1 MNLCW
6 QHVYSGV
13 LPCPWPNCPSG
24 TTVSSLELHGKWIR
38 RKRFGDAVDAPVYAW
53 VIDGVNAAHIVSQLT
68 RRAIIELNGA
78 AASFASEGSMYHFS
92 SAIGARG
99 ILKSAELWLT
109 DYRDLR
115 DGAEVIDGQQVARA
129 TFKDL
134 RPGLH
139 SETSRLLD
147 GLVAASLPNGVYV
160 ACFCML
166 QQSPYHW
173 QEYASDSTGAAL
185 VLNPLGFE
193 ALLECDPFAV
203 QLTRVAY
210 TWDVKAGLFAHLA
223 VWLDE
228 LLRFDIARNTFD
240 EDAYSREL
248 RQIFGELLPICK
260 DISFF
265 REHEIRL
272 FVSPTL
278 SRFGLASRVTVR
290 HTKGRRYISTSQ
302 ILPEFALPV
311 EKALLGPNF
320 EGDGSDL
327 GVELVQ
333 RVLA

>member
-13 LPCPWPNCPSG
+13 LPCPWPDCPSG
-24 TTVSSLELHGKWIR
+24 TATSSFELHGKWIR
-38 RKRFGDAVDAPVYAW
+38 RKRFGDAVDAPVHAW
-53 VIDGVNAAHIVSQLT
+53 VIDGVNAAHVVAQLT
-68 RRAIIELNGA
+68 RRAIAELNGA
-78 AASFASEGSMYHFS
+78 ASLADDGSMYHFT
-92 SAIGARG
+92 SAVGARG

-115 DGAEVIDGQQVARA
+115 DGAEVRDGQQVARA
-129 TFKDL
+129 TFEDL
-134 RPGLH
+134 RAELH

-147 GLVAASLPNGVYV
+147 GLVAAPLPDGVYV

-173 QEYASDSTGAAL
+173 QEYASDSAGAAL
-185 VLNPLGFE
+185 VLNPVGFE
-193 ALLECDPFAV
+193 TLLESDPFAV

-223 VWLDE
+223 IWLDE

-240 EDAYSREL
+240 ENAYSREL
-248 RQIFGELLPICK
+248 TQIFGELLPMCK
-260 DISFF
+260 DVSFF

-272 FVSPTL
+272 FASPAL
-278 SRFGLASRVTVR
+278 SRFGLASRLTVR
-290 HTKGRRYISTSQ
+290 DMNGRRYISTSQ

-311 EKALLGPNF
+311 EKVLLGPNF
-320 EGDGSDL
+320 EGDGRDL
-327 GVELVQ
+327 GVALVQ
-333 RVLA
+333 RVVA